1 MSPRDVGSMLM
12 AVVVPFPPVRTAL
25 ARTVTEH
32 FRAETEA
39 GHIRIKP
46 LSATRVEI
54 LDGEQGPRVLVE
66 NDQDG
71 CRAFNG
77 RGELIARGTLDHVA
91 NVLHAALRIRA
102 RDRSAS

>member
-1 MSPRDVGSMLM
+1 M
-12 AVVVPFPPVRTAL
+12 AAVVPFPPVRTAL
-25 ARTVTEH
+25 ARTVTER

-39 GHIRIKP
+39 GQIRIKP
-46 LSATRVEI
+46 LSPTRVEI
-54 LDGEQGPRVLVE
+54 LDGDRGPRVLVE
-66 NDQDG
+66 NDLDG

-91 NVLHAALRIRA
+91 DVLHAALRIRA